1 MASATDQKQKSAVP
15 ELEGFAISR
24 PPLLGYGLIASSV
37 IGSVALLIYFG
48 AWAATDR
55 IENRALASGNVSE
68 LQDGEWWEDGLIFA
82 CPLH

>member
-1 MASATDQKQKSAVP
+1 MASATDQNQKPAVP
-15 ELEGFAISR
+15 ELEGFSISR
-24 PPLLGYGLIASSV
+24 PPFLGYGLIASSV

-55 IENRALASGNVSE
+55 IENRALASGKVTE